1 MFIVQT
7 DLIADI
13 DIRGAYAPQV
23 LLEINE
29 RSTHVDG
36 SPVLSDR
43 DMEDLTVDPTGPE
56 SWELLETIGGADRPV
71 IDADGKP
78 WILRW
83 VPESGLIALD
93 AIQYW
98 TLERSAEDVICLC
111 GVCWAVHTD
120 ASEADYYNIDPELV
134 DQIDE
139 LPNDLEPLS
148 VDAVGIAVLQP
159 DDCDC
164 CGARSHGTGFADN
177 VIATAPSSV
186 LISAAAHVQA
196 EFINKQGDK

>member
-7 DLIADI
+7 DLIADS
-13 DIRGAYAPQV
+13 DVRGAYAPQV

-29 RSTHVDG
+29 RSAYADG
-36 SPVLSDR
+36 SPLLSDR
-43 DMEDLTVDPTGPE
+43 DVEDLEIDPTGPE
-56 SWELLETIGGADRPV
+56 SWDLLETIGGSDRPV
-71 IDADGKP
+71 VDENGKP

-83 VPESGLIALD
+83 VPESGLVALD

-98 TLERSAEDVICLC
+98 TLERAAPDVVWLC
-111 GVCWAVHTD
+111 GVCWETHTD
-120 ASEADYYNIDPELV
+120 NSAADYYDVDPELV

-148 VDAVGIAVLQP
+148 VDALEIAGLQP

-164 CGARSHGTGFADN
+164 CGAKLRDN
-177 VIATAPSSV
+177 VIATAPSHV
-186 LISAAAHVQA
+186 LVDATAHVQA
-196 EFINKQGDK
+196 EFVQARGK